1 MPENLTMKRICLSV
15 LLLSLVCAASV
26 RADVRLPKVLG
37 DHMVIQQNQPATIWG
52 WADAG
57 EKVVVEMGQSRGE
70 TKANADGNWSLK
82 IDPPAAGGPYEIH
95 VVGANTIKLTDVLVG
110 EVWICSGQ
118 SNMGWSVSRALN
130 PKEEIAA
137 AKYPNIRLFTVARN
151 PAKEALEDCVG
162 KGQAGWTDCNPKT
175 IPGFTAVGY
184 FFGRKLHQD
193 LDVPVG
199 LVNTSWG
206 GTLCEAWTS
215 KPALGSDEDFA
226 EILKRSATFK
236 AGNPNQASVL
246 YNGMIN
252 PIVPLSMRG
261 AIWYQG
267 ESNVGRA
274 QQYAKLFPAM
284 ITDWRKNWDQ
294 GDFPFVFV
302 QLAPYRYGRHDPKA
316 CAELWE
322 AQLKTLSLPK
332 TGMAV
337 TTDIGNTTNIHPA
350 NKQEVGRRL
359 ALWALALAHDKK
371 LVHSGPLYD
380 GLKVE
385 GSKIRISFKH
395 VGGGLEAK
403 GEKGLTHFEIAGDDE
418 KFVAATATIDGGS
431 VVVQSEEVAKPVAV
445 RFAWTDT
452 AEPNLFNA
460 EGLPASPF
468 RTDDFKMI
476 TADLR

>member
-1 MPENLTMKRICLSV
+1 MMKRIGLSIC
-15 LLLSLVCAASV
+15 LLLLVCAAPA
-26 RADVRLPKVLG
+26 RAEVRLPKVIG
-37 DHMVIQQNQPATIWG
+37 DHMVIQQKQPATIWG

-57 EKVVVEMGQSRGE
+57 EKVVVEMGESRGE
-70 TKANADGNWSLK
+70 TKANADGKWSLK
-82 IDPPAAGGPYEIH
+82 IDPPAAGGPYEVH
-95 VVGANTIKLTDVLVG
+95 VVGTNTIKLTDVLVG
-110 EVWICSGQ
+110 EVWVCSGQ
-118 SNMGWSVSRALN
+118 SNMQWSVKASLN
-130 PKEEIAA
+130 PQEEIAA

-162 KGQAGWTDCNPKT
+162 KGQAGWTDCRPGT
-175 IPGFTAVGY
+175 VAGFTAVGY

-206 GTLCEAWTS
+206 GTICEAWTS
-215 KPALGSDEDFA
+215 KPTLKSDEEFA
-226 EILKRSATFK
+226 PIVARAATFK
-236 AGNPNQASVL
+236 PGSPNQGSAL

-267 ESNVGRA
+267 ESNVSRA

-284 ITDWRKNWDQ
+284 ITDWRKNWGQ
-294 GDFPFVFV
+294 GEFPFLFV
-302 QLAPYRYGRHDPKA
+302 QLAPFRYGRHDPKA

-322 AQLKTLSLPK
+322 AQLKTLSLPQ

-337 TTDIGNTTNIHPA
+337 TTDIGNIKDIHPK

-359 ALWALALAHDKK
+359 ALWALALAHDKTV
-371 LVHSGPLYD
+371 VHSGPLYE
-380 GLKVE
+380 GHKVD
-385 GSKIRISFKH
+385 GSKIRVSFKH
-395 VGGGLEAK
+395 VGGGLAVK
-403 GEKGLTHFEIAGDDE
+403 GDKGLTHFEIAGEDQQ
-418 KFVAATATIDGGS
+418 FVAATAAIDGES
-431 VVVQSEEVAKPVAV
+431 VVVQSDSVAKPVAV

-468 RTDDFKMI
+468 RTDDFKMV
-476 TADLR
+476 TAGNR